1 MGKSERE
8 QKRTATISSY
18 AAMLATA
25 LETVP
30 EARKTG
36 ELVFHIKFSDG
47 GFYGHSLRI
56 TEDVKFNGQ
65 SGEGA

>member
-1 MGKSERE
+1 MGKAERE
-8 QKRTATISSY
+8 KKRATTIPAY
-18 AAMLATA
+18 AAMLTAA

-56 TEDVKFNGQ
+56 TEDVKFNGA
-65 SGEGA
+65 E